1 MENPGDAEAK
11 FTGCEDTAEP
21 WLYRRELTIIVLE
34 QDGQHFTAVQ
44 LVGIKGHLG
53 L

>member
-1 MENPGDAEAK
+1 MPKASSLAMGIRAWLPAWP
-11 FTGCEDTAEP
+11 C
-21 WLYRRELTIIVLE
+21 LYRRELTIIVLE

-44 LVGIKGHLG
+44 LVGIEGHLG